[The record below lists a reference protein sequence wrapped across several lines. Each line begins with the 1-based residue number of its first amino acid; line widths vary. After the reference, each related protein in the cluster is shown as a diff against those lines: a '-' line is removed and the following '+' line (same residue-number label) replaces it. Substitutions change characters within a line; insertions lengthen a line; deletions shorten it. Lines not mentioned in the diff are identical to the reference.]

1 MKICLYFN
9 YIKYCMVESFKFCKF
24 GNNYF
29 CLQCLFNNYEVNPAT
44 GSCIEKISKAPVIS
58 WKDSYRLK

>member
-1 MKICLYFN
+1 MKVLNFVNLEIIIFACNAYL
-9 YIKYCMVESFKFCKF
+9 ILKFC
-24 GNNYF
+24 
-29 CLQCLFNNYEVNPAT
+29 NYEVNPAT